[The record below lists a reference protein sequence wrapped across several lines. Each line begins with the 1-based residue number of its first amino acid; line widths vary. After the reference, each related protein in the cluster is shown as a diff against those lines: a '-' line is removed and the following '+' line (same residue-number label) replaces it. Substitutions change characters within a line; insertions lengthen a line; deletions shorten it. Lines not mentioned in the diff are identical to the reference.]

1 MHTSDGSCIATGI
14 ITDAT
19 LAACICHDDQALGP
33 GTSVSTAAARGKRGS
48 ISASPA
54 PRAPRSAARHSRSS
68 VAWKPL
74 RQLQRRQVHDQA
86 AVIVLVHFDV
96 RARAARGACPGAH
109 SARSGGSAPEPSCVV
124 RPGPPSRD
132 RRFSAAGGMSSSRSS
147 AAEATEAAA
156 AREAAAAE
164 A

>member
-86 AVIVLVHFDV
+86 AVIVLVHFDK
-96 RARAARGACPGAH
+96 RRLGPGAFMCCPPRPALARSALLSRRWFPGPEARCWLSGARGT
-109 SARSGGSAPEPSCVV
+109 
-124 RPGPPSRD
+124 
-132 RRFSAAGGMSSSRSS
+132 GMSSSRSS